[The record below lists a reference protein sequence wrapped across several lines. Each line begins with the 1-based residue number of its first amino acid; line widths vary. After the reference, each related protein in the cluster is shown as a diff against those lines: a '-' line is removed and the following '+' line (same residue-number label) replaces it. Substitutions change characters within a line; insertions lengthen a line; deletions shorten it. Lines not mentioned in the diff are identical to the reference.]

1 MQLIIHFKEDADIA
15 RVADYMSQLPPIR
28 KYKDVIEKLELPE
41 PEI

>member
-1 MQLIIHFKEDADIA
+1 MKLIIHFKEDADIL
-15 RVADYMSQLPPIR
+15 RVADYMSKLPPAK